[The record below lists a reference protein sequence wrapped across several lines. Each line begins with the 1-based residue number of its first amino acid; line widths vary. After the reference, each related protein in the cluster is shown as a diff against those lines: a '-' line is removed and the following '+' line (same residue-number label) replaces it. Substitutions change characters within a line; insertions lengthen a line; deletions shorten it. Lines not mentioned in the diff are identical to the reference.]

1 MKTRKFIEFLK
12 KTGNLFPNFIKVQLY
27 NIGNKVT
34 RKLVVANW
42 VKKGKPIPPPAP
54 VKQFAIEE
62 YKKMYNCTVFVETG
76 TFLGNMIIAEL
87 KNFKQIYS
95 IELSAIYF
103 KRAKKLFK
111 SQKKV
116 NLLLGDSK
124 IVLKELVP
132 TLTAKTLFWLDA
144 HYSGGITAKGDKE
157 SPIIDEL
164 SIIFN
169 HNPFNHVILID
180 DARCFIGQHDYPTI
194 EELKSLMNKY
204 APNYKM
210 KIEND
215 IIKLFP
221 QM

>member
-1 MKTRKFIEFLK
+1 
-12 KTGNLFPNFIKVQLY
+12 
-27 NIGNKVT
+27 
-34 RKLVVANW
+34 
-42 VKKGKPIPPPAP
+42 
-54 VKQFAIEE
+54 
-62 YKKMYNCTVFVETG
+62 
-76 TFLGNMIIAEL
+76 MIIAEL